1 MSQYLNEIPVLMSPL
16 LFVSVCLH
24 VSVFIHSLIP
34 DTSIAHLQVHY
45 SSPFSLCLSTCIC
58 IHSFI
63 DSGYFYSASSSPLLL
78 RGVID
83 YSIDTVSELT
93 YRRATGSCE

>member
-1 MSQYLNEIPVLMSPL
+1 MRYRDPRQVLQMLNESTFKRDTCVDVSSPL
-16 LFVSVCLH
+16 C
-24 VSVFIHSLIP
+24 
-34 DTSIAHLQVHY
+34 
-45 SSPFSLCLSTCIC
+45 LCLSTCIC